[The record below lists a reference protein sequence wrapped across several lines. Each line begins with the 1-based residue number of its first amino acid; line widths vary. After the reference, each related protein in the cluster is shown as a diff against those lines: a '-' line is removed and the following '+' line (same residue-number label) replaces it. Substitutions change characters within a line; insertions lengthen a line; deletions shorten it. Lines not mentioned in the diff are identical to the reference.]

1 MLNKI
6 ISFSLH
12 NRPVILFFSVLLM
25 IVGIWTACK
34 MEVDV
39 FPDLNAPTVVVM
51 TEAQGMASEEVE
63 RLVTFPIE
71 TAVNGATDVRRVRSS
86 STTGFSVV
94 WVEFDWGTDIYR
106 DRQIVSE
113 KLATIGDALPQ
124 GVGQPTLGPQS
135 SILGEVMFI
144 GLTADSTSMGDLR
157 TLADWTVR
165 PQLLATGGVAQVTV
179 MGGDIMEYQIR
190 IHPERMRHYGV
201 TLTQVMDA
209 TRNMNR
215 NASGGVL
222 YERGN
227 EYIVRGVLTTANT
240 ELLGQA
246 VVATTAKGQPV
257 VLADVADVEMGVKS
271 PKMGLASVSGKPAVL
286 LTVTKQPSTSTL
298 ELTGK
303 LDEVVEQMRSALPKD
318 VKVNTQLY
326 RQQNF
331 IDSSISN
338 IKKSL
343 VEGGIFVVLVLFI
356 FLMNARTTVI
366 SLVTIP
372 LSLLITMLVL
382 HVMGLTINT
391 MSIGGMAI
399 AIGSLVDDAIVDVEN
414 VFKRLR
420 QNARLPKEQRQG
432 KLDVIF
438 HASHEVRM
446 PILNSTLIIVV
457 SFVPLFFLSG
467 LEGRMLAPLGV
478 SFIVSLFASTV
489 VALTLTPVLCS
500 YLLKDGAGSE
510 GSEEGRVK
518 SEEFNSLS
526 LESEEGRVKS
536 EEFNGL
542 SLENEGGRVK
552 SEEFNGLSLE
562 SEEGR
567 GKSEE
572 FNGDSPHGAGSQEP
586 RWVRAMKV
594 RYEQLL
600 MHVLDGPKRVILIA
614 TGVLVVLTLVLFF
627 NLGRSFLPPFN
638 EGSFTINVST
648 LPGVSFEESDR
659 MGEQAE
665 RLLLQVPEVKDVARK
680 TGRAE
685 LDEHALGVNTSEMEV
700 PFELKDRSKEEVMAD
715 IRSKL
720 RTLPGVN
727 VEIGQPISHRIDA
740 MLSGTKA
747 GIAIKVF
754 GPDLTTLHS
763 IGLQIQQATRSING
777 VTDLNVEQQVERSQ
791 LVIRPRRL
799 LLASNGITLPQFAA
813 YVNAALGGEVVSQVQ
828 DGGKTFDLTVRMAD
842 EDINS
847 IDHIRNMLIDTAD
860 GRQVCLSDVADIFSS
875 AGPNTISRENAQRK
889 LVVSANAQGRDLRSV
904 VNDMRQSIET
914 NVKLPDGYRIEYGG
928 QFESEASA
936 SRLLLGLSV
945 VSIVVILLL
954 LYLQFR
960 SWKQSVVVLLNLPLA
975 LIGGVLALVVT
986 GGVVSIPAIIGFISL
1001 FGMATRGG
1009 MLLVDRY
1016 NELARHGLSRREVVL
1031 RGSLDRLLPILMTA
1045 LSSGLALIPLAL
1057 GSSLPGNEIQSPMA
1071 QVMLGG
1077 LLTSTL
1083 LNLIIVPLMAPLKVK
1098 ETGD

>member
-25 IVGIWTACK
+25 VVGIWTACK

-438 HASHEVRM
+438 HASREVRM

-500 YLLKDGAGSE
+500 YLLKDGGE
-510 GSEEGRVK
+510 SEEGRVK

-526 LESEEGRVKS
+526 LE
-536 EEFNGL
+536 
-542 SLENEGGRVK
+542 NEGGRVK
-552 SEEFNGLSLE
+552 SEEFNG
-562 SEEGR
+562 
-567 GKSEE
+567 
-572 FNGDSPHGAGSQEP
+572 DSPHGSGSQEP

-763 IGLQIQQATRSING
+763 IGLQIQQATRSIDG
-777 VTDLNVEQQVERSQ
+777 VTDLNVEQQVERPQ

-914 NVKLPDGYRIEYGG
+914 NVKLPDGYRVEYGG

-986 GGVVSIPAIIGFISL
+986 GGVVSIPAIIDFISL

>member
-420 QNARLPKEQRQG
+420 QNARLPKEQRQS

-438 HASHEVRM
+438 HASREVRM

-510 GSEEGRVK
+510 GSEEGRGK

-526 LESEEGRVKS
+526 LESEG
-536 EEFNGL
+536 
-542 SLENEGGRVK
+542 
-552 SEEFNGLSLE
+552 
-562 SEEGR
+562 GR

-600 MHVLDGPKRVILIA
+600 MRVLDGPKRAILIA

-659 MGEQAE
+659 IGEQAE

-763 IGLQIQQATRSING
+763 IGLQIQQATHSIDG
-777 VTDLNVEQQVERSQ
+777 VTDLNVEQQVERPQ

-914 NVKLPDGYRIEYGG
+914 NVKLPDGYRVEYGG

>member
-12 NRPVILFFSVLLM
+12 NRPVILFFCVLLM

-438 HASHEVRM
+438 HASREVRM

-500 YLLKDGAGSE
+500 YLLKDGAG
-510 GSEEGRVK
+510 
-518 SEEFNSLS
+518 
-526 LESEEGRVKS
+526 
-536 EEFNGL
+536 
-542 SLENEGGRVK
+542 
-552 SEEFNGLSLE
+552 

-763 IGLQIQQATRSING
+763 IGLQIQQATRSIDG
-777 VTDLNVEQQVERSQ
+777 VTDLNVEQQVERPQ

-914 NVKLPDGYRIEYGG
+914 NVKLPDGYRVEYGG

>member
-25 IVGIWTACK
+25 VVGIWTACK

-190 IHPERMRHYGV
+190 VHPERMRHYGV

-420 QNARLPKEQRQG
+420 QNARLPKEQRQS

-438 HASHEVRM
+438 HASREVRM

-500 YLLKDGAGSE
+500 YLLKDGAESE
-510 GSEEGRVK
+510 EGRVKSGESEEGRVK

-526 LESEEGRVKS
+526 LESEEVRVKS
-536 EEFNGL
+536 EEFNIL

-552 SEEFNGLSLE
+552 SEEFNG
-562 SEEGR
+562 
-567 GKSEE
+567 
-572 FNGDSPHGAGSQEP
+572 DSPHGSGSQEP

-600 MHVLDGPKRVILIA
+600 MRVLDGPKRAILIA

-627 NLGRSFLPPFN
+627 NLGRSFLPSFN

-763 IGLQIQQATRSING
+763 IGLQIQQATRSIDG
-777 VTDLNVEQQVERSQ
+777 VTDLNVEQQVERPQ

-914 NVKLPDGYRIEYGG
+914 NVKLPDGYRVEYGG

>member
-25 IVGIWTACK
+25 VVGIWTACK

-500 YLLKDGAGSE
+500 YLLKDGGESE
-510 GSEEGRVK
+510 EGRGKSGESEEGRVK

-542 SLENEGGRVK
+542 SLE
-552 SEEFNGLSLE
+552 

-572 FNGDSPHGAGSQEP
+572 FNSDSPHGAGSQEP

-600 MHVLDGPKRVILIA
+600 MRVLDGPKRAILIA

-627 NLGRSFLPPFN
+627 NLGRSFLPSFN

-763 IGLQIQQATRSING
+763 IGLQIQQATRSIDG
-777 VTDLNVEQQVERSQ
+777 VTDLNVEQQVERPQ

-914 NVKLPDGYRIEYGG
+914 NVKLPDGYRVEYGG

>member
-25 IVGIWTACK
+25 IVGIWTAYK

-190 IHPERMRHYGV
+190 VHPERMRHYGV

-286 LTVTKQPSTSTL
+286 LTVTKQSSTSTL

-343 VEGGIFVVLVLFI
+343 IEGGIFVVLVLFI

-420 QNARLPKEQRQG
+420 QNARLPKEQRQS

-510 GSEEGRVK
+510 GSEEGRGK
-518 SEEFNSLS
+518 SEEFNS
-526 LESEEGRVKS
+526 
-536 EEFNGL
+536 L

-552 SEEFNGLSLE
+552 SED
-562 SEEGR
+562 
-567 GKSEE
+567 

-600 MHVLDGPKRVILIA
+600 MRVLDGPKRAIIIA

-763 IGLQIQQATRSING
+763 IGLQIQQATRSIDG
-777 VTDLNVEQQVERSQ
+777 VTDLNVEQQVERPQ

-914 NVKLPDGYRIEYGG
+914 NVKLPDGYRVEYGG

>member
-25 IVGIWTACK
+25 VVGIWTACK

-227 EYIVRGVLTTANT
+227 EYIVRGVLTTADT

-500 YLLKDGAGSE
+500 YLLKDGAESE
-510 GSEEGRVK
+510 EGRVKSGESEEGRVK

-526 LESEEGRVKS
+526 LESEEGR
-536 EEFNGL
+536 
-542 SLENEGGRVK
+542 
-552 SEEFNGLSLE
+552 
-562 SEEGR
+562 

-572 FNGDSPHGAGSQEP
+572 FNGDSPHGSGSQEP

-600 MHVLDGPKRVILIA
+600 MRVLDGPKRAILIA

-627 NLGRSFLPPFN
+627 NLGRSFLPSFN

-763 IGLQIQQATRSING
+763 IGLQIQQATRSIDG
-777 VTDLNVEQQVERSQ
+777 VTDLNVEQQVERPQ

-914 NVKLPDGYRIEYGG
+914 NVKLPDGYRVEYGG

>member
-536 EEFNGL
+536 EEFNSL

-552 SEEFNGLSLE
+552 SEEFNG
-562 SEEGR
+562 
-567 GKSEE
+567 
-572 FNGDSPHGAGSQEP
+572 DSPHGSGSQEP

-600 MHVLDGPKRVILIA
+600 MRVLDGPKRAILIA

-720 RTLPGVN
+720 STLPGVN

-763 IGLQIQQATRSING
+763 IGLQIQQATRSIDG
-777 VTDLNVEQQVERSQ
+777 VTDLNVEQQVERPQ

>member
-25 IVGIWTACK
+25 VVGIWTACK

-240 ELLGQA
+240 ELLEQA

-420 QNARLPKEQRQG
+420 QNARLPKEQRQS

-500 YLLKDGAGSE
+500 YLLKDGA
-510 GSEEGRVK
+510 
-518 SEEFNSLS
+518 
-526 LESEEGRVKS
+526 ESEEGRVKS
-536 EEFNGL
+536 EEFNGD
-542 SLENEGGRVK
+542 SL
-552 SEEFNGLSLE
+552 
-562 SEEGR
+562 
-567 GKSEE
+567 
-572 FNGDSPHGAGSQEP
+572 HGAGSQEP

-600 MHVLDGPKRVILIA
+600 MRVLDGPKRAILIA

-627 NLGRSFLPPFN
+627 NLGRSFLPSFN

-763 IGLQIQQATRSING
+763 IGLQIQQATRSIDG
-777 VTDLNVEQQVERSQ
+777 VTDLNVEQQVERPQ

-914 NVKLPDGYRIEYGG
+914 NVKLPDGYRVEYGG

-975 LIGGVLALVVT
+975 LIGGVLALVVM

-1016 NELARHGLSRREVVL
+1016 NALARHGLSRREVVL

>member
-12 NRPVILFFSVLLM
+12 NRPVILFFSMLLM

-420 QNARLPKEQRQG
+420 QNARLPKEQRQS

-510 GSEEGRVK
+510 EGRVKSGESEEGRVK
-518 SEEFNSLS
+518 SG
-526 LESEEGRVKS
+526 ESEEGRVKS
-536 EEFNGL
+536 EEFNG
-542 SLENEGGRVK
+542 
-552 SEEFNGLSLE
+552 
-562 SEEGR
+562 
-567 GKSEE
+567 
-572 FNGDSPHGAGSQEP
+572 DSPHVSGSQEP
-586 RWVRAMKV
+586 RLVRAMKV

-600 MHVLDGPKRVILIA
+600 MRVLDGPKRAILIA

-720 RTLPGVN
+720 RMLPGVN

-763 IGLQIQQATRSING
+763 IGLQIQQATRSIDG
-777 VTDLNVEQQVERSQ
+777 VTDLNVEQQVERPQ

-914 NVKLPDGYRIEYGG
+914 NVKLPDGYRVEYGG

>member
-12 NRPVILFFSVLLM
+12 NRPVILFFSLLLM
-25 IVGIWTACK
+25 IVGCWTAWK

-51 TEAQGMASEEVE
+51 TEAKGMAAEEVE
-63 RLVTFPIE
+63 RLVTFPVE

-113 KLATIGDALPQ
+113 KLATIGSTLPQ
-124 GVGQPTLGPQS
+124 GVSQPTLGPQS

-144 GLTADSTSMGDLR
+144 GLTADTTSLGSLR
-157 TLADWTVR
+157 TLADWTIR
-165 PQLLATGGVAQVTV
+165 PRLLSTGGVAQVTV
-179 MGGDIMEYQIR
+179 MGGDLMEYQVR

-201 TLTQVMDA
+201 SLGDVLNV
-209 TRNMNR
+209 TRQMNQ
-215 NASGGVL
+215 NASGGVH
-222 YERGN
+222 YESGN
-227 EYIVRGVLTTANT
+227 EYIVRGVLSTRSAEEMGQALVKTTAT
-240 ELLGQA
+240 GM
-246 VVATTAKGQPV
+246 PV
-257 VLADVADVEMGVKS
+257 VLADVADVQMGAKS
-271 PKMGLASVSGKPAVL
+271 PKMGVASVSGKPAVL
-286 LTVTKQPSTSTL
+286 LTVTKQPNTSTL
-298 ELTGK
+298 DLTEA
-303 LDEVVEQMRSALPKD
+303 LDSVVAGLKGALPAD

-326 RQQNF
+326 RQQDF

-343 VEGGIFVVLVLFI
+343 VEGGIFVVLVLFF
-356 FLMNARTTVI
+356 FLMNGRTTLI

-372 LSLLITMLVL
+372 ISLLVTLLVL
-382 HVMGLTINT
+382 KLMGLTVNT

-420 QNARLPKEQRQG
+420 QNARKPLAERLRKRE
-432 KLDVIF
+432 VIF
-438 HASHEVRM
+438 NASKEVRM

-478 SFIVSLFASTV
+478 SFIVSLFASTL
-489 VALTLTPVLCS
+489 VALTLTPVLCF
-500 YLLKDGAGSE
+500 YLLKDPSKMDASAQT
-510 GSEEGRVK
+510 
-518 SEEFNSLS
+518 LS
-526 LESEEGRVKS
+526 
-536 EEFNGL
+536 
-542 SLENEGGRVK
+542 
-552 SEEFNGLSLE
+552 
-562 SEEGR
+562 
-567 GKSEE
+567 
-572 FNGDSPHGAGSQEP
+572 HAEP
-586 RWVRAMKV
+586 RWVRALK
-594 RYEQLL
+594 RHYEQALAWAL
-600 MHVLDGPKRVILIA
+600 GKPSRCILGA
-614 TGVLVVLTLVLFF
+614 TAVLVVLTIGLFF
-627 NLGRSFLPPFN
+627 TLGRSFLPSFN

-648 LPGVSFEESDR
+648 LPGVSLDESNKIGQR
-659 MGEQAE
+659 AE
-665 RLLLQVPEVKDVARK
+665 KLLLQVPEVKAVARK

-700 PFELKDRSKEEVMAD
+700 PFVLDKRSKTEVMAD
-715 IRSKL
+715 IRQRL
-720 RTLPGVN
+720 RALPGVN
-727 VEIGQPISHRIDA
+727 IEIGQPISHRIDA
-740 MLSGTKA
+740 MLSGSKA

-754 GPDLTTLHS
+754 GADLSQLHS
-763 IGLQIQQATRSING
+763 IGLQIQQATKDIEG
-777 VTDLNVEQQVERSQ
+777 VADLNVEQQIERPQ
-791 LVIRPRRL
+791 LVIRPRRT
-799 LLASNGITLPQFAA
+799 LLARYGITLPQFAE
-813 YVNAALGGEVVSQVQ
+813 YVNAAVGGEVVSQVQ
-828 DGGKTFDLTVRMAD
+828 DGAKTFDLTVRVAD
-842 EDINS
+842 NDLQS
-847 IDHIRNMLIDTAD
+847 IDHIKSLLIDTND
-860 GRQVCLSDVADIFSS
+860 GRLVPLADVADIVST

-889 LVVSANAQGRDLRSV
+889 LVVSANADGRDMRSV
-904 VNDMRQSIET
+904 VNDMRSAIDKE
-914 NVKLPDGYRIEYGG
+914 VKLPEGYHIEYGG

-936 SRLLLGLSV
+936 SRMLLGLSV
-945 VSIVVILLL
+945 VSVIVILLL
-954 LYLQFR
+954 LFLQFR
-960 SWKQSVVVLLNLPLA
+960 SWHQAVIVLLNLPLA
-975 LIGGVLALVVT
+975 LIGGVLALVFT

-1016 NELARHGLSRREVVL
+1016 NELAKRGLSRNEVVM

-1057 GSSLPGNEIQSPMA
+1057 GSDLPGNEIQSPMA

-1083 LNLIIVPLMAPLKVK
+1083 LNLFIVPIMAPIKTVK
-1098 ETGD
+1098 TKK

>member
-12 NRPVILFFSVLLM
+12 NRPVILFFSLLLM
-25 IVGIWTACK
+25 IVGCWTAWK

-51 TEAQGMASEEVE
+51 TEAKGMAAEEVE
-63 RLVTFPIE
+63 RLVTFPVE

-113 KLATIGDALPQ
+113 KLATIGSTLPQ
-124 GVGQPTLGPQS
+124 GVSQPTLGPQS

-144 GLTADSTSMGDLR
+144 GLTADTTSLGSLR
-157 TLADWTVR
+157 TLADWTIR
-165 PQLLATGGVAQVTV
+165 PRLLSTGGVAHVTV
-179 MGGDIMEYQIR
+179 MGGDLMEYQVR

-201 TLTQVMDA
+201 SLGDVLNV
-209 TRNMNR
+209 TRQMNQ
-215 NASGGVL
+215 NASGGVH
-222 YERGN
+222 YESGN
-227 EYIVRGVLTTANT
+227 EYIVRGVLSTRSAEEMGQALVKTTAT
-240 ELLGQA
+240 GM
-246 VVATTAKGQPV
+246 PV
-257 VLADVADVEMGVKS
+257 VLADVADVQMGAKS
-271 PKMGLASVSGKPAVL
+271 PKMGVASVSGKPAVL
-286 LTVTKQPSTSTL
+286 LTVTKQPNTSTL
-298 ELTGK
+298 DLTEA
-303 LDEVVEQMRSALPKD
+303 LDSVVAGLKGALPAD

-326 RQQNF
+326 RQQDF

-356 FLMNARTTVI
+356 FLMNGRTTLI

-372 LSLLITMLVL
+372 ISLLVTLLVL
-382 HVMGLTINT
+382 KLMGLTVNT

-420 QNARLPKEQRQG
+420 QNARKPLAERLRKRE
-432 KLDVIF
+432 VIF
-438 HASHEVRM
+438 NASKEVRM

-478 SFIVSLFASTV
+478 SFIVSLFASTL
-489 VALTLTPVLCS
+489 VALTLTPVLCF
-500 YLLKDGAGSE
+500 YLLKDPSKMDASAQT
-510 GSEEGRVK
+510 
-518 SEEFNSLS
+518 LS
-526 LESEEGRVKS
+526 
-536 EEFNGL
+536 
-542 SLENEGGRVK
+542 
-552 SEEFNGLSLE
+552 
-562 SEEGR
+562 
-567 GKSEE
+567 
-572 FNGDSPHGAGSQEP
+572 HAEP
-586 RWVRAMKV
+586 RWVRALK
-594 RYEQLL
+594 RHYEQALAWAL
-600 MHVLDGPKRVILIA
+600 GKPSRCILGA
-614 TGVLVVLTLVLFF
+614 TAVLVVLTIGLFF
-627 NLGRSFLPPFN
+627 TLGRSFLPSFN

-648 LPGVSFEESDR
+648 LPGVSLDESNKIGQR
-659 MGEQAE
+659 AE
-665 RLLLQVPEVKDVARK
+665 KLLLQVPEVKAVARK

-700 PFELKDRSKEEVMAD
+700 PFVLDKRSKTEVMAD
-715 IRSKL
+715 IRQRL
-720 RTLPGVN
+720 RALPGVN
-727 VEIGQPISHRIDA
+727 IEIGQPISHRIDA
-740 MLSGTKA
+740 MLSGSKA

-754 GPDLTTLHS
+754 GADLSQLHS
-763 IGLQIQQATRSING
+763 IGLQIQQATKDIEG
-777 VTDLNVEQQVERSQ
+777 VADLNVEQQIERPQ
-791 LVIRPRRL
+791 LVIRPRRT
-799 LLASNGITLPQFAA
+799 LLARYGITLPQFAE
-813 YVNAALGGEVVSQVQ
+813 YVNAAVGGEVVSQVQ
-828 DGGKTFDLTVRMAD
+828 DGAKTFDLTVRVAD
-842 EDINS
+842 NDLQS
-847 IDHIRNMLIDTAD
+847 IDHIKSLLIDTND
-860 GRQVCLSDVADIFSS
+860 GRLVPLADVADIVST

-889 LVVSANAQGRDLRSV
+889 LVVSANADGRDMRSV
-904 VNDMRQSIET
+904 VNDMRSAIDKE
-914 NVKLPDGYRIEYGG
+914 VKLPEGYHIEYGG

-936 SRLLLGLSV
+936 SRMLLGLSV
-945 VSIVVILLL
+945 VSVIVILLL
-954 LYLQFR
+954 LFLQFR
-960 SWKQSVVVLLNLPLA
+960 SWHQAVIVLLNLPLA
-975 LIGGVLALVVT
+975 LIGGVLALVFT

-1016 NELARHGLSRREVVL
+1016 NELAKRGLSRNEVVM

-1057 GSSLPGNEIQSPMA
+1057 GSDLPGNEIQSPMA

-1083 LNLIIVPLMAPLKVK
+1083 LNLFIVPIMAPIKTVK
-1098 ETGD
+1098 TKK

>member
-25 IVGIWTACK
+25 VVGIWTACK

-420 QNARLPKEQRQG
+420 QNARLPKEQRQS

-510 GSEEGRVK
+510 EGRVK
-518 SEEFNSLS
+518 SG
-526 LESEEGRVKS
+526 ESEEGRVKS
-536 EEFNGL
+536 EEFNG
-542 SLENEGGRVK
+542 
-552 SEEFNGLSLE
+552 
-562 SEEGR
+562 
-567 GKSEE
+567 
-572 FNGDSPHGAGSQEP
+572 DSPHGSGSQEP

-600 MHVLDGPKRVILIA
+600 MRVLDGPKRVILIT

-763 IGLQIQQATRSING
+763 IGLQIQQATRSIDG
-777 VTDLNVEQQVERSQ
+777 VTDLNVEQQVERPQ

-914 NVKLPDGYRIEYGG
+914 NVKLPDGYRVEYGG

>member
-25 IVGIWTACK
+25 VVGIWTACK

-420 QNARLPKEQRQG
+420 QNARLPKEQRQS

-500 YLLKDGAGSE
+500 YLLKDGAE
-510 GSEEGRVK
+510 SEEGRVK

-526 LESEEGRVKS
+526 LESEEGRV
-536 EEFNGL
+536 
-542 SLENEGGRVK
+542 
-552 SEEFNGLSLE
+552 
-562 SEEGR
+562 
-567 GKSEE
+567 KSEE

-600 MHVLDGPKRVILIA
+600 MRVLDGPKRAILIA

-627 NLGRSFLPPFN
+627 NLGRSFLPSFN

-763 IGLQIQQATRSING
+763 IGLQIQQATRSIDG
-777 VTDLNVEQQVERSQ
+777 VTDLNVEQQVERPQ

-914 NVKLPDGYRIEYGG
+914 NVKLPDGYRVEYGG

>member
-12 NRPVILFFSVLLM
+12 NRPVILFFSLLLM
-25 IVGIWTACK
+25 IVGCWTAWK

-51 TEAQGMASEEVE
+51 TEAKGMAAEEVE
-63 RLVTFPIE
+63 RLVTFPVE

-113 KLATIGDALPQ
+113 KLATIGSTLPQ
-124 GVGQPTLGPQS
+124 GVSQPTLGPQS

-144 GLTADSTSMGDLR
+144 GLTADTTSFGSLR
-157 TLADWTVR
+157 TLADWTIR
-165 PQLLATGGVAQVTV
+165 PRLLSTGGVAQVTV
-179 MGGDIMEYQIR
+179 MGGDLMEYQVR

-201 TLTQVMDA
+201 SLGDVLNA
-209 TRNMNR
+209 TRQMNQ
-215 NASGGVL
+215 NASGGVH
-222 YERGN
+222 YESGN
-227 EYIVRGVLTTANT
+227 EYIVRGVLSTRSAEEMGQALVKTTAT
-240 ELLGQA
+240 GM
-246 VVATTAKGQPV
+246 PV
-257 VLADVADVEMGVKS
+257 VLADVADVQMGAKS
-271 PKMGLASVSGKPAVL
+271 PKMGVASVSGKPAVL
-286 LTVTKQPSTSTL
+286 LTVTKQPNTSTL
-298 ELTGK
+298 DLTEA
-303 LDEVVEQMRSALPKD
+303 LDSAVAGLKGTLPAD

-326 RQQNF
+326 RQQDF

-356 FLMNARTTVI
+356 FLMNGRTTLI

-372 LSLLITMLVL
+372 ISLLVTLLVL
-382 HVMGLTINT
+382 KLMGLTVNT

-420 QNARLPKEQRQG
+420 QNARKPLAERLRKRE
-432 KLDVIF
+432 VIF
-438 HASHEVRM
+438 NASKEVRM

-478 SFIVSLFASTV
+478 SFIVSLFASTL
-489 VALTLTPVLCS
+489 VALTLTPVLCY
-500 YLLKDGAGSE
+500 YLLKDPSKMDASAQT
-510 GSEEGRVK
+510 
-518 SEEFNSLS
+518 LS
-526 LESEEGRVKS
+526 
-536 EEFNGL
+536 
-542 SLENEGGRVK
+542 
-552 SEEFNGLSLE
+552 
-562 SEEGR
+562 
-567 GKSEE
+567 
-572 FNGDSPHGAGSQEP
+572 HAEP
-586 RWVRAMKV
+586 RWVRALK
-594 RYEQLL
+594 RHYEQALAWAL
-600 MHVLDGPKRVILIA
+600 GKPSRCILGVTA
-614 TGVLVVLTLVLFF
+614 VLVVLTIGLFF
-627 NLGRSFLPPFN
+627 TLGRSFLPSFN

-648 LPGVSFEESDR
+648 LPGVSLDESNKIGQR
-659 MGEQAE
+659 AE
-665 RLLLQVPEVKDVARK
+665 DLLLQVPEVKAVARK

-700 PFELKDRSKEEVMAD
+700 PFVLDKRSKTEVMAD
-715 IRSKL
+715 IRQRL
-720 RTLPGVN
+720 RALPGVN
-727 VEIGQPISHRIDA
+727 IEIGQPISHRIDA
-740 MLSGTKA
+740 MLSGSKA

-754 GPDLTTLHS
+754 GADLSQLHS
-763 IGLQIQQATRSING
+763 IGLQIQQATKDIEG
-777 VTDLNVEQQVERSQ
+777 VADLNVEQQIERPQ
-791 LVIRPRRL
+791 LVIRPRRT
-799 LLASNGITLPQFAA
+799 LLARYGITLPQFAE
-813 YVNAALGGEVVSQVQ
+813 YVNAAVGGEVVSQVQ
-828 DGGKTFDLTVRMAD
+828 DGAKTFDLTVRVAD
-842 EDINS
+842 NDLQS
-847 IDHIRNMLIDTAD
+847 IDHIKSLLIDTND
-860 GRQVCLSDVADIFSS
+860 GRLVPLADVAEIVST

-889 LVVSANAQGRDLRSV
+889 LVVSANADGRDMRSV
-904 VNDMRQSIET
+904 VNDMRSAIDKE
-914 NVKLPDGYRIEYGG
+914 VKLPEGYHIEYGG

-936 SRLLLGLSV
+936 SRMLLGLSV
-945 VSIVVILLL
+945 VSVIVILLL
-954 LYLQFR
+954 LFLQFR
-960 SWKQSVVVLLNLPLA
+960 SWHQAVIVLLNLPLA
-975 LIGGVLALVVT
+975 LIGGVLALVFT

-1016 NELARHGLSRREVVL
+1016 NELAKRGLSRKEVVM

-1057 GSSLPGNEIQSPMA
+1057 GSDLPGNEIQSPMA

-1083 LNLIIVPLMAPLKVK
+1083 LNLFIVPIMAPIKTVK
-1098 ETGD
+1098 TKK

>member
-1 MLNKI
+1 
-6 ISFSLH
+6 
-12 NRPVILFFSVLLM
+12 
-25 IVGIWTACK
+25 

-113 KLATIGDALPQ
+113 KLATIGDALPS

-144 GLTADSTSMGDLR
+144 GLTADSTSLGDLR

-165 PQLLATGGVAQVTV
+165 PQLLSTGGVAQVTV
-179 MGGDIMEYQIR
+179 MGGDLMEYQIR
-190 IHPERMRHYGV
+190 LHPERMRHYGV

-227 EYIVRGVLTTANT
+227 EYIVRGMLSTSSTQQM
-240 ELLGQA
+240 GQA
-246 VVATTAKGQPV
+246 VVGTTPKGQPI
-257 VLADVADVEMGVKS
+257 VLSDIADVQMGPKS

-298 ELTGK
+298 ELTKK
-303 LDEVVEQMRSALPKD
+303 LDAVVAQMQASLPKD
-318 VKVNTQLY
+318 IKVNTQLY

-356 FLMNARTTVI
+356 FLMNARTTII

-382 HVMGLTINT
+382 HAMGLTINT

-420 QNARLPKEQRQG
+420 KNALLPKEQRQS
-432 KLDVIF
+432 KIDVIF

-467 LEGRMLAPLGV
+467 LEGRMLAPLGI
-478 SFIVSLFASTV
+478 SFIVSLFASTL
-489 VALTLTPVLCS
+489 VALTLTPVLCA
-500 YLLKDGAGSE
+500 YLLTDPQQDGQHARTE
-510 GSEEGRVK
+510 
-518 SEEFNSLS
+518 
-526 LESEEGRVKS
+526 
-536 EEFNGL
+536 
-542 SLENEGGRVK
+542 
-552 SEEFNGLSLE
+552 
-562 SEEGR
+562 
-567 GKSEE
+567 
-572 FNGDSPHGAGSQEP
+572 EP
-586 RWVRAMKV
+586 RWVRAMKM

-600 MHVLDGPKRVILIA
+600 IKVLDGPKRAILIG
-614 TGVLVVLTLVLFF
+614 TGAVVALTLVLFF
-627 NLGRSFLPPFN
+627 SLGRSFLPPFN

-659 MGEQAE
+659 IGEQAE
-665 RLLLQVPEVKDVARK
+665 KLLLQVPEVKDVARK

-700 PFELKDRSKEEVMAD
+700 PFALKDRSKDEVMAD
-715 IRSKL
+715 IRAKL

-763 IGLQIQQATRSING
+763 LGMQIQQATHNIEG
-777 VTDLNVEQQVERSQ
+777 VTDLNVEQQIERPQ
-791 LVIRPRRL
+791 LIIRPRRT
-799 LLASNGITLPQFAA
+799 LLASYGITLPQFAEC
-813 YVNAALGGEVVSQVQ
+813 VNVALGGEVVSQVQ

-847 IDHIRNMLIDTAD
+847 IDHIRDMLIDTGD
-860 GRQVCLSDVADIFSS
+860 GRQVAFSDMADIESS

-889 LVVSANAQGRDLRSV
+889 LVVSANAQGRDMRSV
-904 VNDMRQSIET
+904 VNDMRQAIET
-914 NVKLPDGYRIEYGG
+914 KVKMPDGYRVEYGG
-928 QFESEASA
+928 QFESEAAA

-945 VSIVVILLL
+945 VSIIVILLL

-975 LIGGVLALVVT
+975 LIGGVMALVVT
-986 GGVVSIPAIIGFISL
+986 GGVISIPAIIGFISL

-1009 MLLVDRY
+1009 MLLVDKY
-1016 NELARHGLSRREVVL
+1016 NELSSRGLSHREVVV

-1057 GSSLPGNEIQSPMA
+1057 GSHLPGNEIQSPMA

-1083 LNLIIVPLMAPLKVK
+1083 LNLVIVPLMAPMKVQK
-1098 ETGD
+1098 ENNVTV